1 MTLFSTAPKWAIAS
15 HNKGKIKEIAEL
27 IAPYGLAAEGAE
39 SLGLPEPEETEKTF
53 TGNAL
58 LKARASAEACGLVS
72 LADDSGLEVT
82 ALDGAPGIYSAR
94 WAGEPRDFH
103 AAMDKVRAELEAKNA
118 TDYSARFVCAL
129 ALAHPNG
136 ETRVYEGEVRALT
149 QFRLTLRCGCCR
161 VKCPIPTCP
170 TPRQRVKRL
179 RPLPAR
185 WADADASL
193 RQTIAAELR
202 EWSTGDAAGG
212 GKGNFDMLIILN
224 MC

>member
-27 IAPYGLAAEGAE
+27 IAPYGLAAEGAD

-58 LKARASAEACGLVS
+58 LKAKAGAEACGLVS

-94 WAGEPRDFH
+94 WAGEPRDFS
-103 AAMDKVRAELEAKNA
+103 AAMDKVRTELEARKA

-129 ALAHPNG
+129 ALAHPDG
-136 ETRVYEGEVRALT
+136 ETRVYEGEVRGHLT
-149 QFRLTLRCGCCR
+149 FPPRGDEGFGYDPIFIPVGHELTFAEMDPAIKHAMSHRAHAFRLLVEDVFG
-161 VKCPIPTCP
+161 
-170 TPRQRVKRL
+170 
-179 RPLPAR
+179 A
-185 WADADASL
+185 
-193 RQTIAAELR
+193 
-202 EWSTGDAAGG
+202 
-212 GKGNFDMLIILN
+212 
-224 MC
+224 